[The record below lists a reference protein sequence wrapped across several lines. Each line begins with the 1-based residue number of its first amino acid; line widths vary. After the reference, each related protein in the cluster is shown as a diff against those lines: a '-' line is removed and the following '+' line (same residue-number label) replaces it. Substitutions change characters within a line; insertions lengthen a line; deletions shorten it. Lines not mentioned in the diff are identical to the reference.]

1 MIIHDKFRF
10 ISYIASFLLLLACGN
25 DDNDSKNEQLQGS
38 WVIQNKTITVWPRPG
53 EDEAA
58 LRDSLT
64 DYTFFNEGSVITFQ
78 EDSLRMTIE
87 YMEWQRPAVLPY
99 SYHKSYLK
107 ITPPNQLP
115 LLLEGSVELQN
126 PVMQF
131 TLTTE
136 SYMSILQLL
145 HPSFYDRILSANV
158 SYFMQRQN

>member
-1 MIIHDKFRF
+1 MNIRHTFH
-10 ISYIASFLLLLACGN
+10 FLLYLISLVIFIACG
-25 DDNDSKNEQLQGS
+25 DDPKDTKNELLEGS
-38 WVIQNKTITVWPRPG
+38 WIVQNKTINVWPRVG
-53 EDEAA
+53 EDETA
-58 LRDSLT
+58 LRDSLI
-64 DYTFFNEGSVITFQ
+64 DYTFFNEGSVITFR
-78 EDSLRMTIE
+78 EDSIHLVID

-99 SYHKSYLK
+99 SYHKNYLK

-115 LLLEGSVELQN
+115 LLLEGTVELQN

-136 SYMSILQLL
+136 SYMSILQVL

>member
-1 MIIHDKFRF
+1 MNTRHTFHFLICLISLLIF
-10 ISYIASFLLLLACGN
+10 IACG
-25 DDNDSKNEQLQGS
+25 DDPKDSKNELLEGS
-38 WVIQNKTITVWPRPG
+38 WIVQNKTINVWPRVG

-58 LRDSLT
+58 LRDSLL
-64 DYTFFNEGSVITFQ
+64 DYTFFNEGSVITFR
-78 EDSLRMTIE
+78 EDSIHLVID

-99 SYHKSYLK
+99 SYHKNYLK
-107 ITPPNQLP
+107 ITPPSQLP
-115 LLLEGSVELQN
+115 LLLEGTVELQN

-136 SYMSILQLL
+136 SYMSILQVL

>member
-1 MIIHDKFRF
+1 MSIYNNFRF
-10 ISYIASFLLLLACGN
+10 ISYIISLLLFIACGN

-64 DYTFFNEGSVITFQ
+64 DYTFFKEGSVVTFQ
-78 EDSLRMTIE
+78 DDSVHLTID

-99 SYHKSYLK
+99 SYHKNYLK
-107 ITPPNQLP
+107 ITPPDQLP
-115 LLLEGSVELQN
+115 LLLEGSVEFQN
-126 PVMQF
+126 PVLQF